1 MNIKKLGIG
10 AASFAVV
17 GVLGLGAASFANADD
32 TPTPTSTSKATAT
45 AGEPGKQ
52 GKQGKQGPP
61 GNGGGRG
68 HGAGRGHVDA
78 TADEAG
84 KATAA
89 VTAKDSAVTVVKVM
103 KADDG
108 SFDVKGT
115 KAGAPIAFRVSADY
129 AVVTQK
135 GPGDGRCGKGG
146 PGRHNHTD
154 ASAEETAKVT
164 AAVTAKDP
172 AITVIRVMKDD
183 DGSFDVKGTKAG
195 ARVHVEVSAD
205 LATVDI
211 RTGGPGVGKGMGD
224 GNKGDGNKGDGK
236 GASTAPTTTT
246 TPTT

>member
-1 MNIKKLGIG
+1 M
-10 AASFAVV
+10 
-17 GVLGLGAASFANADD
+17 
-32 TPTPTSTSKATAT
+32 
-45 AGEPGKQ
+45 
-52 GKQGKQGPP
+52 
-61 GNGGGRG
+61 
-68 HGAGRGHVDA
+68 
-78 TADEAG
+78 
-84 KATAA
+84 
-89 VTAKDSAVTVVKVM
+89 
-103 KADDG
+103 
-108 SFDVKGT
+108 
-115 KAGAPIAFRVSADY
+115 SADY

>member
-45 AGEPGKQ
+45 AGEPS
-52 GKQGKQGPP
+52 KQGKQGPP

-135 GPGDGRCGKGG
+135 GPGDGRCGKGV
-146 PGRHNHTD
+146 PRRHNHPD

>member
-246 TPTT
+246 PTT

>member
-10 AASFAVV
+10 VASCAVL

-45 AGEPGKQ
+45 AGEPS
-52 GKQGKQGPP
+52 KQGKQGPP